1 MKSGF
6 VDIKVD
12 ESLLTEALRLGE
24 HQTQKAI
31 VEEALRE
38 YIQRRERLKIM
49 DLFGSIDFD
58 PEYDYKQQRHQT

>member
-1 MKSGF
+1 MTTGF

-12 ESLLTEALRLGE
+12 ESLLTEALGLGE
-24 HQTQKAI
+24 HQTQRAI

-58 PEYDYKQQRHQT
+58 PEYDYKRQRHQT

>member
-1 MKSGF
+1 MTSGF

-49 DLFGSIDFD
+49 GLFGSIDFD
-58 PEYDYKQQRHQT
+58 PEYDYKRQRHQT